1 MKNLPGLQILCLT
14 DTEDN
19 TQETH
24 TITDTPV
31 SGRHLCRKTRDNTS
45 NDTAGE
51 AYDSAETI
59 HTEYG
64 LFYRGNLRGRAIL
77 EADKS
82 IVIVGDIETGATVIC
97 KGSVTVTGT
106 IYGTVI
112 AGATGDYNA
121 MIAAIDDEAR
131 IVFESVRSGSKTSNR
146 RKLFMGEVIVITSG
160 KGGVGKTT
168 TTANIGAGLSEAWQE
183 GCRDR
188 YRSRPSEPGCSDG
201 TGKSHRIQ
209 PGRCDRRLLPSE
221 TGADPG

>member
-1 MKNLPGLQILCLT
+1 MVVTFEGRTFTKEEEQAMAETIEESAGIWILCLS

-31 SGRHLCRKTRDNTS
+31 SGRHLCCKTRDNTS
-45 NDTAGE
+45 DDTAGE
-51 AYDSAETI
+51 AYDFAETI
-59 HTEYG
+59 HTEHG
-64 LFYRGNLRGRAIL
+64 LFYRGNLKGRAIL

-121 MIAAIDDEAR
+121 MIAAIDMKPELLR
-131 IVFESVRSGSKTSNR
+131 IGEIEVKPVIGGSYSW
-146 RKLFMGEVIVITSG
+146 
-160 KGGVGKTT
+160 
-168 TTANIGAGLSEAWQE
+168 A
-183 GCRDR
+183 
-188 YRSRPSEPGCSDG
+188 
-201 TGKSHRIQ
+201 
-209 PGRCDRRLLPSE
+209 RLL
-221 TGADPG
+221 